1 MLGTFIAFFYA
12 MIQVNRSDSTIA
24 FDISSEIPMVS
35 RLINEVGGFIGGIQ
49 ITRRIALILFLKA
62 LLIDT
67 IDNGKN
73 GNHERIIR
81 GRIELL
87 KDSRLFIEVE
97 SDLPKF
103 RLIW

>member
-1 MLGTFIAFFYA
+1 

-35 RLINEVGGFIGGIQ
+35 RLIDELGEFIDGIQ
-49 ITRRIALILFLKA
+49 VTRRIALILFLKA

-67 IDNGKN
+67 IDHGKN
-73 GNHERIIR
+73 GNHGQIIKCR
-81 GRIELL
+81 LEML
-87 KDSRLFIEVE
+87 KKDNRLIIEVE

-103 RLIW
+103 RLLW